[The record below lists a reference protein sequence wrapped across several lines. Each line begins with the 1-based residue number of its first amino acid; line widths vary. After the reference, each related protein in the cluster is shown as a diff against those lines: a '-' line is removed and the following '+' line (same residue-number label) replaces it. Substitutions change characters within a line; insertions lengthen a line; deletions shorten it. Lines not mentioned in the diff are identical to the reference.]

1 MSRGHGKWERAILAA
16 LDQTPAFYLTDL
28 LPKPHTRSHVVALNR
43 AARCLIAAGK
53 VQAMHWCTRGGAG
66 LGYVTVYRFDHLKPT
81 DRAQVTHLKRCTA
94 DSMQTVQHLTEPAG

>member
-1 MSRGHGKWERAILAA
+1 MGARDLSRARSDTRILPYRLAA
-16 LDQTPAFYLTDL
+16 QTPHAL
-28 LPKPHTRSHVVALNR
+28 VVALNR

-81 DRAQVTHLKRCTA
+81 DRAQVTRLFSARPVGLPRA
-94 DSMQTVQHLTEPAG
+94 S